1 MDQARRRVQVIL
13 DTYGSGATWDDVLR
27 VAVFRLCDLA
37 DLSRVKAIELGK
49 PELNDDAGMHV
60 RDARFLAALREG
72 ESSSHGS

>member
-1 MDQARRRVQVIL
+1 
-13 DTYGSGATWDDVLR
+13 VLR

-72 ESSSHGS
+72 EASSHGS